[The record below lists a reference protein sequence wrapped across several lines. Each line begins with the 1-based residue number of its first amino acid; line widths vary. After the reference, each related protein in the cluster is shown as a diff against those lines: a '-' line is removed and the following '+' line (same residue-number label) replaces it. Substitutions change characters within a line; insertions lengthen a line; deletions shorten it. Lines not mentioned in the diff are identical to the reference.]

1 MTAEQRLKVQ
11 AIASDVISQVLEE
24 FDADKLASH
33 ETSAADM
40 VANSLVEWNR
50 GKCDREARNC
60 VAAAANDILEA
71 VRRRR
76 KELHDGTTS
85 LG

>member
-1 MTAEQRLKVQ
+1 MTTAQRLKVQ
-11 AIASDVISQVLEE
+11 AIASDQISQILEE
-24 FDADKLASH
+24 FDADKLAAM
-33 ETSAADM
+33 ETSAAHM
-40 VANSLVEWNR
+40 VANALVEWNR
-50 GKCDREARNC
+50 GKCDRAARNC